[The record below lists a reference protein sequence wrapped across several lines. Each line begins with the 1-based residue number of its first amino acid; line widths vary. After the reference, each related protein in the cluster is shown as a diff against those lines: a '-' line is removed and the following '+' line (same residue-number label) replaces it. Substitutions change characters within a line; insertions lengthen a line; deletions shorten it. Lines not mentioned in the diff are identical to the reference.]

1 MREAPVCDALKA
13 RILGKGGGRRAEM
26 PPPNSLRAQLLPTVQ
41 NFASDLNKT
50 RNQLYAIAHLLE
62 KFKSSL
68 HRSAAVHSTVCCC
81 SPTGKGVTYLQNRL
95 GGDRRLWL

>member
-50 RNQLYAIAHLLE
+50 RNQLRESGGLP
-62 KFKSSL
+62 SSRGL
-68 HRSAAVHSTVCCC
+68 
-81 SPTGKGVTYLQNRL
+81 
-95 GGDRRLWL
+95 

>member
-50 RNQLYAIAHLLE
+50 RNQLSARRYGRFEIAQC
-62 KFKSSL
+62 
-68 HRSAAVHSTVCCC
+68 RR
-81 SPTGKGVTYLQNRL
+81 NRA
-95 GGDRRLWL
+95 G

>member
-50 RNQLYAIAHLLE
+50 RNQL
-62 KFKSSL
+62 
-68 HRSAAVHSTVCCC
+68 SASIETC
-81 SPTGKGVTYLQNRL
+81 S
-95 GGDRRLWL
+95 RR

>member
-50 RNQLYAIAHLLE
+50 RNQLEL
-62 KFKSSL
+62 S
-68 HRSAAVHSTVCCC
+68 RPSTGCA
-81 SPTGKGVTYLQNRL
+81 TGTV
-95 GGDRRLWL
+95 